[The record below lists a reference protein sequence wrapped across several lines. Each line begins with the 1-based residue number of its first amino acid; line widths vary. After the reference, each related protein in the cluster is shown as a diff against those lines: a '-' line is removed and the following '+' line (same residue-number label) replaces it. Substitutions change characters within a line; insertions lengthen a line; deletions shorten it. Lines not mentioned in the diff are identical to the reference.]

1 MTNEEFVLG
10 ERQQD
15 RGFRVKRLA
24 LLSGAGVLVFLIL
37 ASTHCVLEK
46 TRINAALTEE
56 RLAHEAAFL
65 ECLAVEEFTKCEHVF
80 FSDSDTWRDEDI
92 RLQRK
97 RMEQAEKRRR
107 EELAAAL
114 LQKCW
119 HDTDMGDSSCDDQ
132 VTDLLTGL

>member
-15 RGFRVKRLA
+15 RWFRLA
-24 LLSGAGVLVFLIL
+24 RVAILGSAGVLTVCIL
-37 ASTHCVLEK
+37 ASTHCMLER
-46 TRINAALTEE
+46 TRIHAALTEE
-56 RLAHEAAFL
+56 RRAHEAAFL
-65 ECLAVEEFTKCEHVF
+65 ECLDVEEFTKCEHVF
-80 FSDSDTWRDEDI
+80 FPDSDTWRDEDV

-97 RMEQAEKRRR
+97 RMEQDEKRRR

-119 HDTDMGDSSCDDQ
+119 HDSDMGDISCNSEILE
-132 VTDLLTGL
+132 LLTSL